1 MRKWILGLKIRAKL
15 LAAFGSI
22 LLFSILLIVI
32 SVNSINQIIDKKGI
46 NEKVE
51 MLKLSIQSQEF
62 AIKEFTYEGFKE
74 KKFLEIGKSPFLDSY
89 DSNLRKGLSILNDLK
104 QNFKDTTV
112 SQGAVSRIEKNLL
125 LVRFE
130 FDSLRALLR
139 ERGFKDYGIEG
150 SLRKAI
156 HKIEDS
162 KVKLDMALL
171 LTLRRNEKD
180 FFLRRDLKYK
190 AEFLTNI
197 ETFRTKILTIKDP
210 TVQDLLQN
218 LQNYKE
224 EFIKIVDIETK
235 IGLKLNEGIR
245 GKLNEQLNGLRRPLD
260 SFSLG
265 MKLNSET
272 QTKQIV
278 TVLWIVFAIQLIAG
292 VFLAIFYADLIS
304 KAIKEIRNAMQ
315 SLANGVFP
323 DKLEILT
330 TEEIGQT
337 KIALNHFLER
347 LHAATSF
354 AHKMGDGELNAMY
367 DDRFNNDVLA
377 KSIIQMQQKLREAE
391 EKQSKIN
398 WINVG
403 AAKFTEIIKNE
414 SEDIASL
421 GDKILALLIKYLNI
435 NQGALYIIQDD
446 KLLRIST
453 YAFGKKKFQEDIIE
467 IGQGLVGQC
476 ALEGNTIILKEIPRD
491 YVKITSG
498 LGEATPKN
506 VIIVPI
512 KWRDEILGTVELASF
527 EVLEQFKIEFI
538 ERISENIASL
548 IFNKQNASR
557 TQILLKQSQERAEIL
572 SQQEEEMR
580 QNAEELQATQ
590 EEMERQKMELEL
602 EITKLKSQLK
612 LLTIA

>member
-32 SVNSINQIIDKKGI
+32 SVNSIDQIIDKKGI

-74 KKFLEIGKSPFLDSY
+74 KNFQEIGKSPFLDSY
-89 DSNLRKGLSILNDLK
+89 DSNLRKGLSILNELR

-112 SQGAVSRIEKNLL
+112 SQSAVSRIEKNLL

-162 KVKLDMALL
+162 KLKLDMALL

-210 TVQDLLQN
+210 TVQDLLQD

-224 EFIKIVDIETK
+224 EFTRIVDIETK

-245 GKLNEQLNGLRRPLD
+245 GKLNEQLNGLRKPLD

-265 MKLNSET
+265 MKLKSET

-315 SLANGVFP
+315 SLANGIFP

-354 AHKMGDGELNAMY
+354 ALKMGDGELNSTY

-377 KSIIQMQQKLREAE
+377 KSIIQMQQKLKEAE

-398 WINVG
+398 WVNVG

-421 GDKILALLIKYLNI
+421 GDKILALLIKYLNV
-435 NQGALYIIQDD
+435 NQGALYVIQDD
-446 KLLRIST
+446 KLQRVST
-453 YAFGKKKFQEDIIE
+453 YAFGKKKFQEDSIE

-512 KWRDEILGTVELASF
+512 KWRDEILGIVELASF

>member
-32 SVNSINQIIDKKGI
+32 SVNSIDQIIDKKGI

-74 KKFLEIGKSPFLDSY
+74 KNFQEIGKSPFLDSY
-89 DSNLRKGLSILNDLK
+89 DSNLRKGLSILNELR

-112 SQGAVSRIEKNLL
+112 SQSAVSRIEKNLL

-162 KVKLDMALL
+162 KLKLDMALL

-210 TVQDLLQN
+210 TVQDLLQD

-224 EFIKIVDIETK
+224 EFTRIVDIETK

-245 GKLNEQLNGLRRPLD
+245 GKLNEQLNGLRKPLD

-265 MKLNSET
+265 MKLKSET

-315 SLANGVFP
+315 SLANGIFP

-354 AHKMGDGELNAMY
+354 ALKMGDGELNSTY

-377 KSIIQMQQKLREAE
+377 KSIIQMQQKLKEAE

-398 WINVG
+398 WVNVG

-421 GDKILALLIKYLNI
+421 GDKILALLIKYLNV
-435 NQGALYIIQDD
+435 NQGALYVIQDG
-446 KLLRIST
+446 KLQRVST
-453 YAFGKKKFQEDIIE
+453 YAFGKKKFQEDSIE

-512 KWRDEILGTVELASF
+512 KWRDEILGIVELASF